1 MSYLKA
7 AQTIAPF
14 VIKPIIEG
22 AMKKGNELKLK
33 AEHRHEDG
41 KKTIE
46 EVKVKHGKAEHKVT
60 PAKTASP
67 VKAVTT
73 KVEMKK

>member
-7 AQTIAPF
+7 ARTIAPY

-22 AMKKGNELKLK
+22 AMKKGNELKMK
-33 AEHRHEDG
+33 AEQQHEDG
-41 KKTIE
+41 KKSIE
-46 EVKVKHGKAEHKVT
+46 EVKVKAGKVEHKVT
-60 PAKTASP
+60 PAKTVSP
-67 VKAVTT
+67 VKAITT